1 MVLNFEYR
9 HAKIHLEFVHAPTLR
24 DTIVSD
30 NYVVSHL
37 ASVPSTLT
45 SSPSH
50 APPLILDLHILG
62 ASCVWSGLLPLPCP
76 GFPSVLLVLVLL
88 FLLTSAAIHGP
99 GTESIIQMCSL
110 SHIKHPDIWIP

>member
-45 SSPSH
+45 EAQAGTH
-50 APPLILDLHILG
+50 
-62 ASCVWSGLLPLPCP
+62 
-76 GFPSVLLVLVLL
+76 
-88 FLLTSAAIHGP
+88 FLNDKMGVN
-99 GTESIIQMCSL
+99 C
-110 SHIKHPDIWIP
+110 